1 MKWSQWRERLD
12 PDLVLV
18 VLLSVFAFAPLTYPG
33 FYQSHSGFSPV
44 FSLFELERDLWAS
57 WGWMPGAAAHLN
69 LFTREGSFPYLIA
82 EFLRWMGAGGVQAI
96 KAVYLTGFV
105 ASGLGMYLLG
115 KSLYGARGG
124 LVAAVVY
131 VYVPYHLATVY
142 VRGAFAEAWAFVL
155 YPFTLLCYSKF
166 VSDGTLL
173 WRVAAVLLYAGL
185 AATNL
190 GLALLFALFLLAYV
204 LLSAPSRRAR
214 GGALVVLAV
223 SLGVALL
230 LQVPVVLRQGLL
242 LEPGQ
247 DFWQHF
253 VYPFQLLSASWGYGV
268 SVPGW
273 DDTLPLQVGL
283 VAAGLT
289 LFAGM
294 LSLGGEEADPRL
306 RRRVGFFV
314 GASVLMI
321 LLLLHPAAFIW
332 RVSLLSLLLR
342 YPWQLLSL
350 VGLAMAVASGAA
362 VGLARELGRFHW
374 QAVLLTLTIL
384 ASYSYLSPRFTDV
397 QVGGSPVAIM
407 GDKIALLNYR
417 RQGPLLHGATVRVT
431 LYWQVLQPMESDYTA
446 FVHIVDEQG
455 TIWGQSD
462 AILVQDEATTS
473 SWEVG
478 DIVEDEH
485 ELKID
490 LEGPRD
496 GYTLQVG
503 VYDRETR
510 ERLRVSRGGTVA
522 TLE

>member
-1 MKWSQWRERLD
+1 MKWSHLRERLD
-12 PDLVLV
+12 PDLLLV

-33 FYQSHSGFSPV
+33 FHQSHSGFLPV
-44 FSLFELERDLWAS
+44 FDLFELERDLWDS
-57 WGWMPGAAAHLN
+57 WGWMPGAAGHLN
-69 LFTREGSFPYLIA
+69 SLTREGPFPYLIA
-82 EFLRWMGAGGVQAI
+82 EFLRWMGAGGVEAI
-96 KAVYLTGFV
+96 KGVYLTGFV
-105 ASGLGMYLLG
+105 VSGLGMYLLG

-131 VYVPYHLATVY
+131 VYLPYHLATVY

-155 YPFTLLCYSKF
+155 YPFTVLCYSKF
-166 VSDGTLL
+166 VSDRSVVWGM
-173 WRVAAVLLYAGL
+173 AAVLLHAAL
-185 AATNL
+185 AVTNL

-204 LLSAPSRRAR
+204 LVLAPSRRAR
-214 GGALVVLAV
+214 GEALLLLAA
-223 SLGVALL
+223 SLGVAML
-230 LQVPVVLRQGLL
+230 LQVPMVLRQGLL

-273 DDTLPLQVGL
+273 DDTLPLQIGL

-294 LSLGGEEADPRL
+294 LSVAGEEGDSRV

-314 GASVLMI
+314 GASVVMI

-332 RVSLLSLLLR
+332 RISLLSLLLR

-362 VGLARELGRFHW
+362 VGLTREWGRFHW

-384 ASYSYLSPRFTDV
+384 ASYTYLSPRFTDV
-397 QVGGSPVAIM
+397 QVGRSPVATM
-407 GDKIALLNYR
+407 GDEMALLNYR
-417 RQGPLLHGATVRVT
+417 LQGPLLHGATVRLT

-446 FVHIVDEQG
+446 FVHVVDEQG

-462 AILVQDEATTS
+462 AMLVQDERPTS
-473 SWEVG
+473 LWGVG

-490 LEGPRD
+490 VEGPRD
-496 GYTLQVG
+496 GYSLQVG
-503 VYDRETR
+503 VYDQDTR
-510 ERLRVSRGGTVA
+510 ERLRVSTGGTVA